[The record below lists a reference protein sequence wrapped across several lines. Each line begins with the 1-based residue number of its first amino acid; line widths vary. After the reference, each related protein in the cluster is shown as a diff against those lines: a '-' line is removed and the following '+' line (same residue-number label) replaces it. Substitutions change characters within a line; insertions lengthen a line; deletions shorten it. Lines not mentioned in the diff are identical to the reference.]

1 MFAGDGSEI
10 NPFHL
15 GCAEHWYKLANYVSR
30 GVVNSTH
37 HFIQMANFKV
47 SSSVGTTDKPFTGVY
62 DGNGFN
68 LNFIDYSSSDNGLAP
83 FVAAKNATFRHLGII
98 GTLTADNKFAAG
110 LIGTGY
116 GKIDIIDCRSS
127 VTIDSSVAGDG
138 THGGFIAV
146 TSNDS
151 DVTIEGCVFNGKLL
165 GSNTANCGGFVGYAR
180 NLLNIKNSLFAPS
193 EVTITGI
200 KNSLFAPSEV
210 TITGDENFS
219 RKRDVSVV
227 TLDNAYYTSTLGNS
241 EQGKRL
247 IKSQNPPMS

>member
-1 MFAGDGSEI
+1 M
-10 NPFHL
+10 
-15 GCAEHWYKLANYVSR
+15 
-30 GVVNSTH
+30 
-37 HFIQMANFKV
+37 
-47 SSSVGTTDKPFTGVY
+47 
-62 DGNGFN
+62 
-68 LNFIDYSSSDNGLAP
+68 
-83 FVAAKNATFRHLGII
+83 
-98 GTLTADNKFAAG
+98 
-110 LIGTGY
+110 
-116 GKIDIIDCRSS
+116 
-127 VTIDSSVAGDG
+127 TIKSPVAGDG
-138 THGGFIAV
+138 THGGLIAV

-180 NLLNIKNSLFAPS
+180 NLLN
-193 EVTITGI
+193 I